1 MPPGVVLSENDSEGQ
16 QQPKGVSNQGDTEDA
31 KSNTCRPRV
40 PSDAYGDTGDG
51 PSSDKPDD
59 KLAHVIDAWP
69 GLPDEAKAVILAT
82 VRAYGGAG

>member
-1 MPPGVVLSENDSEGQ
+1 VAPGVLRSEDDSRGQ
-16 QQPKGVSNQGDTEDA
+16 QQAKGASEYGDTRDA
-31 KSNTCRPRV
+31 EGTAGEPRV
-40 PSDAYGDTGDG
+40 PSDACRNTGDG
-51 PSSDKPDD
+51 PRSDKPDD